1 MLYAAKALAISM
13 VDLFADPKL
22 REAIKSEFE
31 EKRGGHIHQPYIP
44 DGSPPIPETSL

>member
-13 VDLFADPKL
+13 VDLFADAEL

-31 EKRGGHIHQPYIP
+31 EKRDGHIYQPYIP
-44 DGSPPIPETSL
+44 DGPPPIPETSL